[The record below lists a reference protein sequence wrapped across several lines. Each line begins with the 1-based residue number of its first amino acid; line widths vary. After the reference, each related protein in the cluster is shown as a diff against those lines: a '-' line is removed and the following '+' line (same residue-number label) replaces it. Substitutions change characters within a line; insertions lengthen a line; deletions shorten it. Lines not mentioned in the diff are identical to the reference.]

1 MPRRKSDDTAPPT
14 EPAKPGHDPSLTWR
28 PLVMSRW
35 VAPNTPST
43 GSAEPDAPP
52 PDDSPLSDSSWK
64 KVDEELGRRI
74 RGIGPQYVGLPP
86 WSHRALQAAKAR
98 IQSSPASLT
107 RREKER
113 FDFLRQWQRQEI
125 EDAAARRER
134 AIEARELWQQEREQE
149 RRTQEQQERERQ
161 ARRVRELERKMRE
174 HKRQALELKRGL
186 ETVRALAEAAG
197 DEKTRLAIVRTAL
210 AEIARSGRE
219 KRAEKLETDPWR
231 ICARRAILAA
241 IEGNPALNNTDLT
254 DKVVEGLKTDKI
266 RGRSRRQIERVITD
280 MRDGGI
286 IPPPPPR

>member
-1 MPRRKSDDTAPPT
+1 
-14 EPAKPGHDPSLTWR
+14 
-28 PLVMSRW
+28 MSRW
-35 VAPNTPST
+35 VAPDTPST
-43 GSAEPDAPP
+43 GPAEPNDPP
-52 PDDSPLSDSSWK
+52 PDDSPLSDASWK
-64 KVDEELGRRI
+64 KVDEELARRV

-86 WSHRALQAAKAR
+86 WSHRTLQAAKAR
-98 IQSSPASLT
+98 IQSSPAGLT

-113 FDFLRQWQRQEI
+113 FDFLRLWQRQEY
-125 EDAAARRER
+125 EDWNERREA

-161 ARRVRELERKMRE
+161 TRRVQALERKMRE
-174 HKRQALELKRGL
+174 HKRQAQELKKGL
-186 ETVRALAEAAG
+186 KTVRALAETAG

-231 ICARRAILAA
+231 ICARKAIRAA
-241 IEGNPALNNTDLT
+241 IEADPALNNTDLT
-254 DKVVEGLKTDKI
+254 DKVVEGLKADKI

-286 IPPPPPR
+286 IPTLPPR

>member
-134 AIEARELWQQEREQE
+134 AIEP
-149 RRTQEQQERERQ
+149 T
-161 ARRVRELERKMRE
+161 
-174 HKRQALELKRGL
+174 
-186 ETVRALAEAAG
+186 
-197 DEKTRLAIVRTAL
+197 
-210 AEIARSGRE
+210 
-219 KRAEKLETDPWR
+219 
-231 ICARRAILAA
+231 RAILFLLREICRRKGAGLEA
-241 IEGNPALNNTDLT
+241 ISSRENGVTKEGP
-254 DKVVEGLKTDKI
+254 
-266 RGRSRRQIERVITD
+266 
-280 MRDGGI
+280 
-286 IPPPPPR
+286 